1 MTWRTSR
8 YKEMVIRLLKN
19 NDTLVFLDTETV
31 GLQKKCQ
38 IIQFSAI
45 RYRYTKNP
53 FSLTEVERINLYIRP
68 DKPLPASA
76 TRVNGIS
83 NAFLSDY
90 PDERQSFPE
99 IRSFLSKG
107 GILVGYRLDF
117 DVDKIVGLFERNN
130 DRFQYGRYIDVYEM
144 AKDCIPDERVEN
156 YKLISTAHYYS
167 CDRDICFHSSLD
179 DVIATRRV
187 FMCTLSEYL
196 KKKEDSNNR
205 ERVQLSYCY
214 YWENLKQRS
223 MKRLVAVTSL
233 GQIYYDIVN
242 QYWGTNTNTMYSVDD
257 IDMEHLQKQCFAKY
271 RVWDIK
277 NLCQLLKEKKR
288 EWEQKQKA
296 AI

>member
-76 TRVNGIS
+76 TKVNGIS

-90 PDERQSFPE
+90 PDERQSFSE

-107 GILVGYRLDF
+107 GVLAGYRLDF
-117 DVDKIVGLFERNN
+117 DVDKIVGLYERNN
-130 DRFQYGRYIDVYEM
+130 DRFRYGRYIDVYEM
-144 AKDCIPDERVEN
+144 TKDCIPDERVEN
-156 YKLISTAHYYS
+156 YKLISAAHYYG
-167 CDRDICFHSSLD
+167 CDRDICFHSSMD

-196 KKKEDSNNR
+196 KKREDSNNR

-214 YWENLKQRS
+214 YWENPKQKS

-233 GQIYYDIVN
+233 GQVYYDIVN
-242 QYWGTNTNTMYSVDD
+242 QYWGTNTNAMYSVDD

-277 NLCQLLKEKKR
+277 ALCQLLKEKKR

-296 AI
+296 AM